1 MTTAVQLNADVHETL
16 SRQVKT
22 YRSEAGMTQQVLAER
37 SGIYRT
43 YLSRIESGDANP
55 SIGVLVAL
63 ATTLNVE
70 VHKLLMEQ

>member
-1 MTTAVQLNADVHETL
+1 MTIAGNMNADVHETL

-22 YRSEAGMTQQVLAER
+22 FRSGAGMTQQVLADK

-55 SIGVLVAL
+55 SIGVLIAL

-70 VHKLLMEQ
+70 VYKLLVEQ